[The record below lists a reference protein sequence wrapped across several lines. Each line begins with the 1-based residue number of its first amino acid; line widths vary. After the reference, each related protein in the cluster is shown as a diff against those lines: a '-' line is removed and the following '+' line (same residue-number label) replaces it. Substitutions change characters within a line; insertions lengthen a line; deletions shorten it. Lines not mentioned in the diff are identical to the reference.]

1 MRRGYFATRSVR
13 DHLLRT
19 FSQRLSTSP
28 SVSGLQSMSSDIQR
42 SRLKAMFDV
51 GRGTDMWRNLIRAS
65 EAGEGG
71 GEGVNPLNPEIHVL

>member
-42 SRLKAMFDV
+42 SRLKAMLMWRYLDSRV
-51 GRGTDMWRNLIRAS
+51 GGGRGR
-65 EAGEGG
+65 GG
-71 GEGVNPLNPEIHVL
+71 GNGL

>member
-42 SRLKAMFDV
+42 SRLKAMFFC
-51 GRGTDMWRNLIRAS
+51 
-65 EAGEGG
+65 GERY
-71 GEGVNPLNPEIHVL
+71 

>member
-51 GRGTDMWRNLIRAS
+51 GRGTDDSRV
-65 EAGEGG
+65 GG
-71 GEGVNPLNPEIHVL
+71 GRGRGGGGKSVKSGNPCSLI

>member
-51 GRGTDMWRNLIRAS
+51 GRGTDDSRVGGGR
-65 EAGEGG
+65 GRGGG
-71 GEGVNPLNPEIHVL
+71 GEIR